1 MSDNW
6 KELWLKNYNNEGDCK
21 GLEEYVERLDF
32 GAKKDAFYLPW
43 AVVERIFRLQDG
55 EIEILKT
62 NDKIV
67 EMDKVSIA
75 QVVDSDGVITENASV
90 SFFVNVKVKWQG
102 REHVEKYPLQDS
114 NGRALVM
121 WNQNDINRAIQRAK
135 VKAIAII
142 SGIGYKLFEK
152 NDMQFEIE
160 DTPRKSNTKVEQ
172 TEIKAKELKEQTEV
186 KTKELKEQTEVKT
199 KELKEKIEI
208 KEEQKIEEK
217 QIEPQETETVNL
229 PPDFNRVD
237 IENNIKTIFL
247 SGNPEKVNIIT
258 ETLKQYGVLKIQ
270 KLTDEQIYMLYQ
282 SII

>member
-1 MSDNW
+1 MPNNW

-21 GLEEYVERLDF
+21 GLEEYVEKLDF

-67 EMDKVSIA
+67 EMDKVLIA
-75 QVVDSDGVITENASV
+75 QVMDSEGVITENASV

-102 REHVEKYPLQDS
+102 REHIEKYPLQDS

-152 NDMQFEIE
+152 NDMQFETE
-160 DTPRKSNTKVEQ
+160 DTPKKSNTITKVKE
-172 TEIKAKELKEQTEV
+172 TETKA
-186 KTKELKEQTEVKT
+186 

-208 KEEQKIEEK
+208 KEEQEIKEERDLK
-217 QIEPQETETVNL
+217 AVSL
-229 PPDFNRVD
+229 PPDFKRVD
-237 IENNIKTIFL
+237 IENDIKAIFL

-258 ETLKQYGVLKIQ
+258 ETLKQYEVLKIQ
-270 KLTDEQIYMLYQ
+270 KLTDEQIYMLHQ
-282 SII
+282 AII

>member
-1 MSDNW
+1 MAIN
-6 KELWLKNYNNEGDCK
+6 
-21 GLEEYVERLDF
+21 
-32 GAKKDAFYLPW
+32 
-43 AVVERIFRLQDG
+43 
-55 EIEILKT
+55 
-62 NDKIV
+62 
-67 EMDKVSIA
+67 
-75 QVVDSDGVITENASV
+75 
-90 SFFVNVKVKWQG
+90 
-102 REHVEKYPLQDS
+102 
-114 NGRALVM
+114 
-121 WNQNDINRAIQRAK
+121 NRAIQRAK

-172 TEIKAKELKEQTEV
+172 TEVKA
-186 KTKELKEQTEVKT
+186 

-208 KEEQKIEEK
+208 KEEQKIEEE
-217 QIEPQETETVNL
+217 QIEPQETETVSL

>member
-1 MSDNW
+1 MSDSW

-55 EIEILKT
+55 EIEIIKT

-67 EMDKVSIA
+67 EMDKVTIA
-75 QVVDSDGVITENASV
+75 QAVDGDGVVTENANV

-102 REHVEKYPLQDS
+102 REHIEKYPLQDT
-114 NGRALVM
+114 NGRALIM

-152 NDMQFEIE
+152 NDLQFEIE

-172 TEIKAKELKEQTEV
+172 TEVKAKELKEQ
-186 KTKELKEQTEVKT
+186 
-199 KELKEKIEI
+199 IEI
-208 KEEQKIEEK
+208 KEEQKVEEEQK
-217 QIEPQETETVNL
+217 TETVSL

>member
-55 EIEILKT
+55 EIEIIKT

-67 EMDKVSIA
+67 EMDKVTVA
-75 QVVDSDGVITENASV
+75 QTVDSDGVVTENANV

-102 REHVEKYPLQDS
+102 REHIEKYPLQDS

-121 WNQNDINRAIQRAK
+121 WNQNDVNRAIQRAK

-152 NDMQFEIE
+152 NDMQFEVE
-160 DTPRKSNTKVEQ
+160 DTPRKFNTKVEQ
-172 TEIKAKELKEQTEV
+172 TEVKA
-186 KTKELKEQTEVKT
+186 KELKEQTEVKT

-208 KEEQKIEEK
+208 KEEPKVEE
-217 QIEPQETETVNL
+217 EQETETVSL